1 MNKPAVQDVTSKLKF
16 RGCDIEIDCLLLD
29 PNNYRFL
36 DNIGFKR
43 KIKTKY
49 HSASVQDSTLKLLE
63 QDKKY
68 QLSELKKSILTNGYV
83 PMERIIVTPYKFA
96 PSKYL
101 VIEGNRRVAA
111 LKSLIKENKDGVSE
125 LSESD
130 IASFQKIPCAILNVP
145 QKLMQHAER
154 VIMGIR
160 HIAGPREWGAYQQ
173 AQLILELH
181 DEEQSDFQKIG
192 EHLGISTVEAARR
205 YRAMKA
211 LKCMEQDELYA
222 ERAKPD
228 FYRLFHEFV
237 ALPDVRVRFGWDS
250 ASESFS
256 DNEKSREF
264 YELIATEDSDQEA
277 KLKTYSDV
285 RKLKLI
291 IGNKNAESALIDPD
305 KSFGDAVAAIS
316 ETKKDDYQPKH
327 LIEHISDFLLAA
339 EELGLKEI
347 ENLTQNDLANIN
359 KAVDALK
366 KILITK
372 KKLG

>member
-1 MNKPAVQDVTSKLKF
+1 MTKSIDYGSSSKLKF
-16 RGCDIEIDCLLLD
+16 KSCDIEIDHLLLD

-36 DNIGFKR
+36 DNPGFKR

-49 HSASVQDSTLKLLE
+49 HLTNVQESTLRLLE

-68 QLSELKKSILTNGYV
+68 QLSELKKSILANGYV
-83 PMERIIVTPYKFA
+83 PMERIIVIPYQYM
-96 PSKYL
+96 SNKYL

-111 LKSLIKENKDGVSE
+111 LKILIKENKDGVIE
-125 LSESD
+125 LADSD
-130 IASFQKIPCAILNVP
+130 ITSFSEIPCAILEVP
-145 QKLMQHAER
+145 SKSMQHAER

-181 DEEQSDFQKIG
+181 DEEQSDFKKIG

-222 ERAKPD
+222 ERAEPD

-237 ALPDVRVRFGWDS
+237 ALPNVRVRFGWNSD
-250 ASESFS
+250 SESFL

-264 YELIATEDSDQEA
+264 FELIAPDDTDQEA

-291 IGNKNAESALIDPD
+291 IGNKVAESALIDPD
-305 KSFGDAVAAIS
+305 KSFSDAVAAIS
-316 ETKKDDYQPKH
+316 ELKIVERHPKQ
-327 LIEHISDFLLAA
+327 LIEHISEFLLAV
-339 EELGLKEI
+339 EQLGVKEI
-347 ENLTQNDLANIN
+347 ENLTNDDLTKIN
-359 KAVDALK
+359 EAIEVFN
-366 KILITK
+366 KIVETH
-372 KKLG
+372 KKLS